1 MINDRIEN
9 KQVSRVSK
17 LEIINKQRV
26 DERKSGE
33 FKDNI

>member
-26 DERKSGE
+26 DERKTRK

>member
-26 DERKSGE
+26 DETKSRK

>member
-1 MINDRIEN
+1 MINNRIDN
-9 KQVSRVSK
+9 KQVSRASK

-26 DERKSGE
+26 DERNNRK